1 MYNLQWL
8 KIDANLF
15 ANRKIQILLK
25 EPDGDTYIRVWIQL
39 LSISLECNK
48 DGKLLIGENKPM
60 SIEYFSKIMGKS
72 YEKMKKIIG
81 KFLELEMII
90 LENEV
95 YKIKNWNEYQS
106 IQTYEKYKEQGR
118 LRQQKYREKKKSEKE
133 KSDVTV
139 TLRNGEE
146 ENKEKNKD
154 EIFHNKCKFCGK
166 DLKPIGLDY
175 LYANISLSS
184 IEYER
189 CNCKESKAYWK
200 EIDLKEEI
208 QRKRKHFEQIIRQF
222 YIQNYSSKRIQ
233 DYQFETFIITENNEK
248 EVEIAKDFTEKCINK
263 NQKNGLIITGK
274 SGVGKTHLA
283 KAILNKLTEKDM
295 LVLMGRLILLLDVI
309 KDTFKD
315 FSSKEKDIIELYSKV
330 DMLIIDDLGT
340 ERISS
345 WGLEKLYTII
355 ENRNENKLP
364 IIVTTRFN
372 KESLLDRFYQSE
384 DEELAEA
391 VIEKLYQFCYG
402 IELKKYDEY
411 EKEKVSISD

>member
-48 DGKLLIGENKPM
+48 DGKLLIGENKSM

-146 ENKEKNKD
+146 ENKEKNK
-154 EIFHNKCKFCGK
+154 EEK
-166 DLKPIGLDY
+166 
-175 LYANISLSS
+175 
-184 IEYER
+184 R
-189 CNCKESKAYWK
+189 K
-200 EIDLKEEI
+200 EI
-208 QRKRKHFEQIIRQF
+208 RK
-222 YIQNYSSKRIQ
+222 
-233 DYQFETFIITENNEK
+233 EK
-248 EVEIAKDFTEKCINK
+248 ENT
-263 NQKNGLIITGK
+263 NGF
-274 SGVGKTHLA
+274 
-283 KAILNKLTEKDM
+283 
-295 LVLMGRLILLLDVI
+295 R
-309 KDTFKD
+309 
-315 FSSKEKDIIELYSKV
+315 
-330 DMLIIDDLGT
+330 
-340 ERISS
+340 
-345 WGLEKLYTII
+345 
-355 ENRNENKLP
+355 
-364 IIVTTRFN
+364 
-372 KESLLDRFYQSE
+372 
-384 DEELAEA
+384 
-391 VIEKLYQFCYG
+391 
-402 IELKKYDEY
+402 KYEM
-411 EKEKVSISD
+411 

>member
-48 DGKLLIGENKPM
+48 DGKLLIGENKSM

-118 LRQQKYREKKKSEKE
+118 LRQQKYREKKKSENE

-146 ENKEKNKD
+146 ENKEKNK
-154 EIFHNKCKFCGK
+154 EEK
-166 DLKPIGLDY
+166 
-175 LYANISLSS
+175 
-184 IEYER
+184 R
-189 CNCKESKAYWK
+189 K
-200 EIDLKEEI
+200 EIRKEEENTNGF
-208 QRKRKHFEQIIRQF
+208 RK
-222 YIQNYSSKRIQ
+222 
-233 DYQFETFIITENNEK
+233 
-248 EVEIAKDFTEKCINK
+248 
-263 NQKNGLIITGK
+263 
-274 SGVGKTHLA
+274 
-283 KAILNKLTEKDM
+283 
-295 LVLMGRLILLLDVI
+295 
-309 KDTFKD
+309 
-315 FSSKEKDIIELYSKV
+315 
-330 DMLIIDDLGT
+330 
-340 ERISS
+340 
-345 WGLEKLYTII
+345 
-355 ENRNENKLP
+355 
-364 IIVTTRFN
+364 
-372 KESLLDRFYQSE
+372 
-384 DEELAEA
+384 
-391 VIEKLYQFCYG
+391 
-402 IELKKYDEY
+402 Y
-411 EKEKVSISD
+411 EM

>member
-95 YKIKNWNEYQS
+95 YKIKNWNKYQS

-118 LRQQKYREKKKSEKE
+118 LRQQKYSEKKKSEKE

-146 ENKEKNKD
+146 ENKEKNK
-154 EIFHNKCKFCGK
+154 EEKIHNKCKFCGK

-175 LYANISLSS
+175 LYANIPLSS

-189 CNCKESKAYWK
+189 CDCKQSKIYWN
-200 EIDLKEEI
+200 EMDFKEEI
-208 QRKRKHFEQIIRQF
+208 QKKRKHFEQMIRQF
-222 YIQNYSSKRIQ
+222 YIQNHISNRIQ
-233 DYQFETFIITENNEK
+233 DYELENFIITENN
-248 EVEIAKDFTEKCINK
+248 
-263 NQKNGLIITGK
+263 
-274 SGVGKTHLA
+274 
-283 KAILNKLTEKDM
+283 
-295 LVLMGRLILLLDVI
+295 
-309 KDTFKD
+309 
-315 FSSKEKDIIELYSKV
+315 
-330 DMLIIDDLGT
+330 
-340 ERISS
+340 
-345 WGLEKLYTII
+345 
-355 ENRNENKLP
+355 
-364 IIVTTRFN
+364 
-372 KESLLDRFYQSE
+372 
-384 DEELAEA
+384 
-391 VIEKLYQFCYG
+391 
-402 IELKKYDEY
+402 KK
-411 EKEKVSISD
+411 K